1 MQRLFRTV
9 IFVMLTLVVQH
20 SAMAQDAVSQGVA
33 YANGQGVPRND
44 DEAVKWFRI
53 GAQQGMPRAQ
63 AWLGM
68 MYANGRGVSQDY
80 HEAIRLY
87 LLAAR
92 RGDSL
97 AQTNLG
103 EAYAKGWGVQE
114 DDIASYMWLSVANT
128 YQANSI
134 LIPYVAGKMSPEQI
148 ALAQKMATRCK
159 ETQFRDCGELKVED
173 SWHPAI
179 SVQMR
184 TKGGTYVVPV
194 LINNA
199 ITLDFVVDS
208 GAADVSIPADVVL
221 TLMRTGT
228 INEADFFG
236 KRTYVLADGSEVP
249 SRVFRIRSLKVGSKI
264 LNDVSGSVAP
274 VQGSLL
280 LGQSFLSSFKSWSI
294 ENERALLLLTD

>member
-9 IFVMLTLVVQH
+9 IFVMLTLVAQH

-63 AWLGM
+63 TWLGM
-68 MYANGRGVSQDY
+68 MYTNGRGVSQDY

-114 DDIASYMWLSVANT
+114 DDIALYM
-128 YQANSI
+128 
-134 LIPYVAGKMSPEQI
+134 
-148 ALAQKMATRCK
+148 
-159 ETQFRDCGELKVED
+159 
-173 SWHPAI
+173 
-179 SVQMR
+179 
-184 TKGGTYVVPV
+184 
-194 LINNA
+194 
-199 ITLDFVVDS
+199 
-208 GAADVSIPADVVL
+208 
-221 TLMRTGT
+221 
-228 INEADFFG
+228 
-236 KRTYVLADGSEVP
+236 
-249 SRVFRIRSLKVGSKI
+249 RVF
-264 LNDVSGSVAP
+264 SG
-274 VQGSLL
+274 
-280 LGQSFLSSFKSWSI
+280 
-294 ENERALLLLTD
+294 